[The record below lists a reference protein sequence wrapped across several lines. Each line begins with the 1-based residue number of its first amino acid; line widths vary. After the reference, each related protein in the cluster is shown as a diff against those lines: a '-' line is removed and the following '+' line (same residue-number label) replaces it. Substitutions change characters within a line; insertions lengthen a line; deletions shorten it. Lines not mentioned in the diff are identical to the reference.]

1 MPAVETVLGPVEL
14 ESLGRT
20 LFHEHLVIRDEA
32 VAAQFPHL
40 NDPADLDTMIAA
52 VADVHERGID
62 AVIDPTVAGLGRDVG
77 FLRKVSEAT
86 GVHVLAGT
94 GYFTTS
100 ELPPYFACRSPDELT
115 DCFVRD
121 LDVIQDTTVRAAFLK
136 CAIDAPG
143 LTADVEKVLR
153 ATARAHRRTGAP
165 IMTHTRPAGC
175 GGLVQQ
181 DVFEEE
187 GVDLACVV
195 IGHCGD
201 TADLDYLERIAKRG
215 SFFGLDRY
223 GMSEILATEARNAVL
238 VELWRRGF
246 DDRLLISHDSVMLWD
261 RRRQPHMVEQRR
273 DWHLAYL
280 AEEVLPVLEREL
292 GAGSVDQMLT
302 ANVGA
307 WLGGRGAS

>member
-1 MPAVETVLGPVEL
+1 
-14 ESLGRT
+14 
-20 LFHEHLVIRDEA
+20 
-32 VAAQFPHL
+32 
-40 NDPADLDTMIAA
+40 MIAA
-52 VADVHERGID
+52 VAHVHEWGID

-77 FLRKVSEAT
+77 FLCKVSEAT
-86 GVHVLAGT
+86 GVQVVAGT

-100 ELPPYFACRSPDELT
+100 ELPPYFACRPPDELA
-115 DCFVRD
+115 DCFIRD
-121 LDVIQDTTVRAAFLK
+121 LEVGIQDTTVRAAFLK

-143 LTADVEKVLR
+143 LTTDVEKVLR
-153 ATARAHRRTGAP
+153 GTARAHRRTGAP
-165 IMTHTRPAGC
+165 IMTHTRPAGR

-201 TADLDYLERIAKRG
+201 TTDLDYLERIAERG
-215 SFFGLDRY
+215 LFLGLDRY
-223 GMSEILATEARNAVL
+223 GMSEILPTEARNAIL

-246 DDRLLISHDSVMLWD
+246 HDRLLIPQDSVMLWD

-280 AEEVLPVLEREL
+280 VEEVLPVLERDL
-292 GAGSVDQMLT
+292 GAGSGDQMLT
-302 ANVGA
+302 ANVRA